1 MSFSFHL
8 PLPGDGLPLT
18 HSPRRVV
25 VSGSVTR
32 RVPTPRLLGVL
43 LWQLGIGLF
52 WLPARGSEGEPLET
66 SWIITCL
73 ISFDF

>member
-1 MSFSFHL
+1 MSFSFRP

-18 HSPRRVV
+18 HSPRREA

-43 LWQLGIGLF
+43 LWQLRNGLF
-52 WLPARGSEGEPLET
+52 GLPAGVVREPLKT
-66 SWIITCL
+66 SRNITCL
-73 ISFDF
+73 ISYDF